1 MAIFGT
7 LWYHGTRLFLV
18 QVAEFQPP
26 DTAKNY
32 FTDPFQAFYTRSRSI
47 YSKAFIYLKSQKTV
61 KELICYE
68 VARSRE
74 AGAYLHVNEKN
85 SFTHP
90 SSCILPSFSQNT
102 SELLLPK
109 RLWKFESTISFWKC
123 KWKVVL
129 LVIYLFN
136 YDSSKSIFFMLNYG
150 ITFSW
155 GFSWVQFLSN
165 KLEFFVSCN
174 NIKSYKAI
182 I

>member
-90 SSCILPSFSQNT
+90 SSCILPSFSQNNQNYFFRRG
-102 SELLLPK
+102 L
-109 RLWKFESTISFWKC
+109 ES
-123 KWKVVL
+123 L
-129 LVIYLFN
+129 RA
-136 YDSSKSIFFMLNYG
+136 
-150 ITFSW
+150 
-155 GFSWVQFLSN
+155 QFLSGN
-165 KLEFFVSCN
+165 VSG
-174 NIKSYKAI
+174 K
-182 I
+182 